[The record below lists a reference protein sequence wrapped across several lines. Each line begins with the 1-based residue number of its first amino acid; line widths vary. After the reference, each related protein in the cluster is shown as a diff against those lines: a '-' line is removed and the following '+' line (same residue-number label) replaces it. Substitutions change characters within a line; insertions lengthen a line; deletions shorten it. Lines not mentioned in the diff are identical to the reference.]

1 MIVRDDA
8 REGGD
13 EVISEFALVSADG
26 TRELSIRLTGELA
39 DEFREFLTAQAF
51 RIPEGHAR
59 SVVAEVVVATA
70 ANPAA
75 WTTLGGAVVAFLRRH
90 RGKAHRFE
98 VEGKSVSIEG
108 YSAKEAR
115 RLANDL
121 LGMSRSRGN

>member
-1 MIVRDDA
+1 M
-8 REGGD
+8 
-13 EVISEFALVSADG
+13 SADG